1 MKKICIVSDLHLST
15 NPRAWKEANTLAAA
29 GYDVTILT
37 MWTSAEKRERD
48 KAFLHHPALK
58 YKAGLNLIPGEAA
71 PLHRFYYRLR
81 ARLEREA
88 HRWFRTNSP
97 WTIGYAPGH
106 MTKKALQEKADLYI
120 AHAEYGAVI
129 GKSLLAKGRK
139 VAFDIED
146 WYSEDYLGPERPVKL
161 LKSVERSALTNGV
174 YCTCPSR
181 SMSEALLERY
191 PGSRKAEFIY
201 NGFPLAETPAVT
213 GTPLQSLIWFSQ
225 TIGPGRGLE
234 TALEALRLV
243 QTPMELHLV
252 GDCIKGYDETLQA
265 AFPRANGHRLMIH
278 SAVPHAELAGIIA
291 RHRIGLA
298 IEDNYPGNKDT
309 TVSNKILQYLQAG
322 IQVLATAT
330 KGQQEVAA
338 HFPDGARVVPPNDP
352 RAWAAAIESLLR
364 SDFDREIA
372 RRTFEQQFAWEA
384 QEKKLL
390 PLVANALK

>member
-58 YKAGLNLIPGEAA
+58 YKAGLNLIPGEVA
-71 PLHRFYYRLR
+71 PLRRFYYRLR
-81 ARLEREA
+81 GRLEREA
-88 HRWFRTNSP
+88 HRLFRTNSP
-97 WTIGYAPGH
+97 WTLGYGPDR
-106 MTKKALQEKADLYI
+106 MTKAAVEEKADLYI
-120 AHAEYGAVI
+120 AHTEYGIVI
-129 GKSLLAKGRK
+129 GNNLLAKGCN

-146 WYSEDYLGPERPVKL
+146 WYSEDYLVPTRPLTL
-161 LKSVERSALTNGV
+161 LKAAERSALTDGV

-181 SMSEALLERY
+181 SMSEALQERY

-201 NGFPLAETPAVT
+201 NGFSRSETPAVT
-213 GTPLQSLIWFSQ
+213 GSPLQSLIWFSQ

-252 GDCIKGYDETLQA
+252 GDCIEGYDEALQA
-265 AFPRANGHRLMIH
+265 VFPKENGHRLIIH
-278 SAVPHAELAGIIA
+278 PAVPHAQLAGIIA
-291 RHRIGLA
+291 KHRIGLA
-298 IEDNYPGNKDT
+298 VEHNYPGNKDT

-338 HFPDGARVVPPNDP
+338 HFPDGARVVPPDDP
-352 RAWAAAIESLLR
+352 RAWAAGIESLLR
-364 SDFDREIA
+364 SDFDRERA
-372 RRTFEQQFAWEA
+372 RRVFEQQFAWEA